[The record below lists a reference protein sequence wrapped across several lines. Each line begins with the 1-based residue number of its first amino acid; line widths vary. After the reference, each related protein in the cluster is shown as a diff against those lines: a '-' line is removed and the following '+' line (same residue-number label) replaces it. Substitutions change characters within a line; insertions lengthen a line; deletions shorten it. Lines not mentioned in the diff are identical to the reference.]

1 MSMRNFL
8 ENNKHKIKMLLIY
21 VYTAFCRF
29 LILTVPARKLE
40 SGFGLRGEESAY
52 EESIYIMTRAYHIG
66 RIVERI
72 AEKTPWKSTCL
83 VKAMTARKLLVR
95 EQIPCTLY
103 LGVGKAEGKMVA
115 HSWLRCGT
123 VYVTGGNGAGYAIV
137 AKFRN

>member
-1 MSMRNFL
+1 MSMKNFL
-8 ENNKHKIKMLLIY
+8 KYIKHKLKVLLIY
-21 VYTAFCRF
+21 IYTAFYRL
-29 LILTVPARKLE
+29 LIVTVPARKLE
-40 SGFGLRGEESAY
+40 NGLGLRGEESAN
-52 EESIYIMTRAYHIG
+52 EESIYIMTKAYHIG
-66 RIVERI
+66 RMVERI

-95 EQIPCTLY
+95 EHIPCTLY

>member
-1 MSMRNFL
+1 MSMKGFL
-8 ENNKHKIKMLLIY
+8 KHNKHKKLTLLTY
-21 VYTAFCRF
+21 GYTAFYRL

-40 SGFGLRGEESAY
+40 RGLGQRGEESAD
-52 EESIYIMTRAYHIG
+52 EEPIEVMTRAYRIG
-66 RIVERI
+66 RMVERI
-72 AEKTPWKSTCL
+72 ADKTPWKSTCL